1 MASSYFL
8 TNDEKKFLLQLARDA
23 IASEA
28 KEEEFPSPGFFSKTL
43 KKEHGV
49 FVSLHKDGDLR
60 GCIGYIEGIKPI
72 QISVKEMALSAAF
85 KDPRFPP
92 ISLEELESLD
102 IEISVLSQIK
112 KIKCIEEIEVG
123 KHGLIIEKDFYKGL
137 LLPQV
142 AVEYNWDRESFLQH
156 TCNKAGLPQDAW
168 KDKETKIYLFSA
180 DIFSE
185 KDLK

>member
-1 MASSYFL
+1 MPSLSFL
-8 TNDEKKFLLQLARDA
+8 TNDEKSFLLKLAREA
-23 IASEA
+23 ITSEA
-28 KEEEFPSPGFFSKTL
+28 KGETFISPGFFSKKL
-43 KKEHGV
+43 KNERGV

-72 QISVKEMALSAAF
+72 QYSVKEMALSAAF

-92 ISLEELESLD
+92 ISVDELESLD
-102 IEISVLSQIK
+102 IEISVLSPLK

-185 KDLK
+185 

>member
-1 MASSYFL
+1 MPSSNFL

-28 KEEEFPSPGFFSKTL
+28 KGEEFLSPGFFSKTL
-43 KKEHGV
+43 KKEQGV

-72 QISVKEMALSAAF
+72 QNSVKEMALSAAF

-102 IEISVLSQIK
+102 IEISVLSPVK
-112 KIKCIEEIEVG
+112 KIKYIEEIEVG

-180 DIFSE
+180 EIFSE
-185 KDLK
+185 KESR